1 MSGKILVPV
10 DLSPVSQS
18 VVDWA
23 ASLAKGRGASLV
35 VLNVQEPVVDGLVGE
50 VYLPVPIKENPITR
64 RLLLALHP
72 ADKSVPVEHRTAT
85 GVACEQICQAARE
98 EDADLIV
105 MGSHGRTGLSRL
117 LVGSVA
123 ESVMRHAC
131 CPVMIIKDAAAAA
144 AIGSPRQSST
154 CRIAD

>member
-1 MSGKILVPV
+1 MSSKILVPI

-23 ASLAKGRGASLV
+23 ASLARSRGASLV
-35 VLNVQEPVVDGLVGE
+35 VLHVQEPVVDGLVGE
-50 VYLPVPIKENPITR
+50 VYLPVPLEENPAR
-64 RLLLALHP
+64 RQLLMAHHP
-72 ADKSVPVEHRTAT
+72 SDTAVPHEHRIAV
-85 GVACEQICQAARE
+85 GPAAEQICQVARDE
-98 EDADLIV
+98 GVDLIV

-131 CPVMIIKDAAAAA
+131 CPVLVVKDAAETAKVPQPA
-144 AIGSPRQSST
+144 
-154 CRIAD
+154 